1 MLEIRNASGSDAEEI
16 VNLSAQLGYETDV
29 NNVTDRISKIEDDI
43 NNCIYVAVIDKKVV
57 GWIQGLNTIRLE
69 SMAFAEITG
78 LVVDVKYRKM
88 NIGRKLIGEV
98 LKWAKP
104 FQVEKV
110 KVRCNTIRTESHR
123 FYEKSGFKLIKEQK
137 IFEIEL

>member
-123 FYEKSGFKLIKEQK
+123 FYEKSGFKLVKEQK
-137 IFEIEL
+137 VFEIDI